1 MRFEKFPTWAQWEM
15 ASTTSRDIRFAKPVF
30 GVQLPFGRANKPKV
44 LEIDDLVK
52 RYHLVFDM
60 SKLNILMR
68 LRDMILDWSKD
79 KVERDASTGRLLAMQ
94 ALLDVTLR
102 TITNMDGWGNYRY
115 VKAVC
120 IGYEVE
126 TGAYDPSWMPKNS
139 ARREKVDEADIAKSC
154 ADLIGAI
161 QKARGD
167 YDNYVAQ
174 KSLQAEDEKTL
185 KIFMAPEF
193 FFRGKYGAY
202 RDVGLC
208 SKILATMRDEIKN
221 PVYKDWLFVNGT
233 AIFASESEG
242 DDMFLENYA
251 LVQKGG
257 IPNRFSDVVVAK
269 EFPSHVDFERPTK
282 DVLPWYEKEKSE
294 AYIAGK
300 LVKHLSPVGG
310 RPDPLNKHLTE
321 TPGVKK
327 SEIAGGVVFTM
338 DSIMFGLEV
347 CRDHL
352 VGRLAHSK
360 EAGKPLIQLIPS
372 GGAAID
378 SKSIGCK
385 TGGIVFNVDGADG
398 GDSEVRVNNKRIAE
412 TSIVI
417 CKNGIVRIYLAQDIP
432 WPDVVKPKVAQH
444 IDITEGAL
452 RGLAPPRK
460 VA

>member
-1 MRFEKFPTWAQWEM
+1 MRFEKFPTWVQWEM
-15 ASTTSRDIRFAKPVF
+15 ASTTTRDIRFAKPVF
-30 GVQLPFGRANKPKV
+30 GVQLPFGRANKAKV

-52 RYHLVFDM
+52 RYHLVFDI

-68 LRDMILDWSKD
+68 LRDTILDWSKD

-102 TITNMDGWGNYRY
+102 TITDMDGWGNYRY

-120 IGYEVE
+120 IGYEVP
-126 TGAYDPSWMPKNS
+126 TGEYDPSWMPKNS
-139 ARREKVDEADIAKSC
+139 VRREKIDEADVATSC
-154 ADLIGAI
+154 ARLIGAI
-161 QKARGD
+161 QGARGD

-174 KSLQAEDEKTL
+174 KKLEAEDEKTL

-193 FFRGKYGAY
+193 YFRGRYGAY
-202 RDVGLC
+202 QDVGLC
-208 SKILATMRDEIKN
+208 SKILATMREEIKKS
-221 PVYKDWLFVNGT
+221 VYKDWLFVCGT

-242 DDMFLENYA
+242 GGMFLENYA

-269 EFPSHVDFERPTK
+269 EFPSHIDFQRPIN
-282 DVLPWYEKEKSE
+282 DVLPWYEKETSE
-294 AYIAGK
+294 ALVAGK
-300 LVKHLSPVGG
+300 VVKHLSPVGG
-310 RPDPLNKHLTE
+310 RRDPLHEHLTE
-321 TPGVKK
+321 TPRPKK
-327 SEIAGGVVFTM
+327 SELAGGVVFTM

-360 EAGKPLIQLIPS
+360 DAGKPLIQLIPS

-378 SKSIGCK
+378 SRSVGCK
-385 TGGIVFNVDGADG
+385 TGGIVFNVDGLRA
-398 GDSEVRVNNKRIAE
+398 DSEVKVNNTPIALSRIV
-412 TSIVI
+412 TY
-417 CKNGIVRIYLAQDIP
+417 KNDIIKIYLAQDIP
-432 WPDVVKPKVAQH
+432 WPEVVKPKVAQH
-444 IDITEGAL
+444 LDITEGAL
-452 RGLAPPRK
+452 RGLAPPRR